1 MKTAKLTLKAL
12 SKFMG
17 LMVLTVFI
25 FSCGQNGQQN
35 QNANNV
41 FANCANCGAIT
52 SGQTFFQSQSQ
63 DTMYGMTVNLNFIGN
78 VGYNPYNNQ
87 YGQTQQYPNTVYNPI
102 VSYMGAVAAQG
113 SLQLSQPV
121 GNSYGS
127 YNPQY
132 GQQMSGCFMPAGAY
146 TIGTIQAGQW
156 SQAIVSGLVLSAVGP
171 AQVIISIPQAQV
183 AAKSQLG
190 ATWNEVAPV
199 GRLFGNFVIQS
210 VNGVNCNIGTMIQ

>member
-17 LMVLTVFI
+17 LMALTVFI

-35 QNANNV
+35 QNPNNV

-52 SGQTFFQSQSQ
+52 GGQTFFQSQSA

-87 YGQTQQYPNTVYNPI
+87 YGQTQQYPNTAYNPI
-102 VSYMGAVAAQG
+102 ISYMGVVAAQG

-121 GNSYGS
+121 GFGGGS

-132 GQQMSGCFMPAGAY
+132 GQMGGCFMPAGVY
-146 TIGTIQAGQW
+146 TIGTMQAGQW
-156 SQAIVSGLVLSAVGP
+156 NQAIVSNLILSAVGP

-183 AAKSQLG
+183 AAKSQMG

-210 VNGVNCNIGTMIQ
+210 VNGVACNIGTMIQ